1 MISKQKKN
9 KGISR
14 STVAARWRWCR
25 TAGAMRGTSV
35 SYHCCLKRDRL
46 VVCLGCLLG
55 MSGQG
60 ARCCNRKRQTDGGS
74 RAADVACCPLYSQSA
89 YLPGILTSRP
99 DLVRV
104 VTRGAARVLQAYN
117 VSDVSDTVVNDVK
130 DILCKAFRLKIF
142 FEHGR

>member
-1 MISKQKKN
+1 MALGNEAKMGDLVKPKKLNCIYFKTNNKQIMNNEEKGQICSKGHQRKERNSDWINKLGLKGKDRKDLTISKQKKN

-60 ARCCNRKRQTDGGS
+60 ARCCNRKR
-74 RAADVACCPLYSQSA
+74 
-89 YLPGILTSRP
+89 
-99 DLVRV
+99 
-104 VTRGAARVLQAYN
+104 
-117 VSDVSDTVVNDVK
+117 
-130 DILCKAFRLKIF
+130 
-142 FEHGR
+142 